1 MRALYDRLSE
11 YGRSDYYGFHMPGHK
26 RRLNMLG
33 TEPAYAIDI
42 TEIDGFDDLHHA
54 DGILKDA
61 QERAAKVYHGE
72 ETHFLING
80 SSVGILSAVAGVTRR
95 GDTVLVARNCH
106 KSVYHAIEMNGL
118 NPVYLAPGFH
128 ASVQMNTEVSANDVR
143 AALEE
148 NPKIRAVVV
157 VSPTYEGVVSDVE
170 AISEAAHEKGIPV
183 IVDEAHG
190 AHFGFHPYFPE
201 NSNMKGA
208 DIVIHSLHKTLP
220 SLTQTALLH
229 MNGGL
234 VRREKVR
241 RYLHMLQS
249 SSPSYVLMASI
260 DSCIGMLETQREE
273 LFMPYAKNLKWLRAK
288 LSGLERLELIRAERH
303 DPSKLVISA
312 GSTGLTG
319 RRLYQVLREKYH
331 LQMEMAAG
339 EYVLAMTSVGDTPDG
354 FRRLARALEE
364 IDREGLPEPLPH
376 MPDGAA
382 RKADSREGMG
392 RRSENRFRNIPC
404 LPAPDVVYNSSEI
417 EGMMEHFRESGEG
430 RVEACLWR
438 DSVGAV
444 SVEYAYLYP
453 PGIPLIVPGERVSQ
467 EAVDVLQWYY
477 KMGFSIEGMKRDSY
491 IEVLAH
497 G

>member
-1 MRALYDRLSE
+1 MGSLYDRLAE

-33 TEPAYAIDI
+33 SEPAYAIDI
-42 TEIDGFDDLHHA
+42 TEIEGFDDLHHA
-54 DGILKDA
+54 DGILKSA

-72 ETHFLING
+72 ETHFLVNG
-80 SSVGILSAVAGVTRR
+80 SSVGILSAVAGVTKR

-106 KSVYHAIEMNGL
+106 KSVYHAIEINGL

-128 ASVQMNTEVSANDVR
+128 ASMQMNTEVSPEEVR
-143 AALEE
+143 EALRA
-148 NPKIRAVVV
+148 NPKIRAVVI

-170 AISEAAHEKGIPV
+170 EIAKAVHEKGIPI

-201 NSNMKGA
+201 NSNRKGA

-229 MNGGL
+229 MNGNL

-241 RYLHMLQS
+241 RFLHMLQS

-260 DSCIGMLETQREE
+260 DSCVDLLENWREE
-273 LFMPYAKNLKWLRAK
+273 LFVPYVKKLQRLRDE
-288 LSGLERLELIRAERH
+288 LSGLERLRLIGTDRY
-303 DPSKLVISA
+303 DPSKVVIST
-312 GSTGLTG
+312 GDTGLTG
-319 RRLYQVLREKYH
+319 KQLYGILLKDYH

-339 EYVLAMTSVGDTPDG
+339 KYVLAMTSVGDTQEG
-354 FRRLARALEE
+354 FRRLSHALKE
-364 IDREGLPEPLPH
+364 IDAESRREGGGFQKKG
-376 MPDGAA
+376 D
-382 RKADSREGMG
+382 
-392 RRSENRFRNIPC
+392 IPC

-417 EGMMEHFRESGEG
+417 QEMFEHFREAG
-430 RVEACLWR
+430 VKHTEARLWR
-438 DSVGAV
+438 DSVGYV

-453 PGIPLIVPGERVSQ
+453 PGIPLIVAGERVSQ
-467 EAVDVLQWYY
+467 EAADVLQWYY
-477 KMGFSIEGMKRDSY
+477 EMGFSIEGLKRDSY